1 MMNEQDLIVL
11 GGGIVGKTTALALA
25 QQGFKVL
32 HIAPFLEPK
41 NSVVNTTNDENEWK
55 SRVYAISSSSKNL
68 LNQLQVWDTLPKN
81 RIQPVQRMLIHGDRL
96 NAHDQL
102 EFSSFESAVPQLA
115 WIIEANA
122 IEQGVDMASRFAQSL
137 NRVQADVLDIQ
148 IDIHH
153 VQVKTTQGNFT
164 AKLIIAADGAN
175 SPTRQHFHFEVEE
188 EAYEHSAVIANL
200 SCSQPH
206 LQTAYQWFLP
216 GGDVL
221 ALLPLPGKRVSVV
234 WSTHHDHAKKL
245 LDLAE
250 NDPKEFSKRI
260 CLAARNQVQFELGD
274 LTLMNDAQ
282 SYPLKKMRSKRLI
295 GPELDPKI
303 VLVGD
308 AAHVMHPLAGQG
320 LNLGL
325 RDIHDLC
332 EVLKEK
338 EHFRAIND
346 PILMRRYE
354 RRRAGDIEA
363 LLALTHRLHQ
373 LFLNPTPPMRWFR
386 NTGMRLLNQHDVLK
400 RLLIARALG

>member
-1 MMNEQDLIVL
+1 MSEQDLIVL

-32 HIAPFLEPK
+32 HIASFLEPK

-81 RIQPVQRMLIHGDRL
+81 RIQSVQRMLIHGDRL
-96 NAHDQL
+96 NPEDQL

-137 NRVQADVLDIQ
+137 TRLQAEVTNIQ
-148 IDIHH
+148 IDVDH
-153 VQVKTTQGNFT
+153 VKVNTSEGNFQ
-164 AKLIIAADGAN
+164 AKLLIAADGAN
-175 SPTRQHFHFEVEE
+175 SPTRKHFNFEVEE
-188 EAYEHSAVIANL
+188 EAYEHTAVIANL
-200 SCSQPH
+200 ECAQAH

-234 WSTHHDHAKKL
+234 WSTHHEHAKTL
-245 LDLAE
+245 LDCAK
-250 NDPKEFSKRI
+250 NNPIEFCQRI
-260 CLAARNQVQFELGD
+260 NQAAQNSVNYELGEFK
-274 LTLMNDAQ
+274 LISDAQ
-282 SYPLKKMRSKRLI
+282 SYPLKKIRAKRLI
-295 GPELDPKI
+295 GPDLDPKI
-303 VLVGD
+303 VLMGD

-325 RDIHDLC
+325 RDISDLSA
-332 EVLKEK
+332 VFAEK
-338 EHFRAIND
+338 ESFRSLND
-346 PILMRRYE
+346 PILLRRYE
-354 RRRAGDIEA
+354 RRRAGDIDA
-363 LLALTHRLHQ
+363 LLTITHRLHQ
-373 LFLNPTPPMRWFR
+373 LFLNPTPPVRWIR
-386 NTGMRLLNQHDVLK
+386 NTGLKILNQHDVLK